1 MTSKAT
7 AYFSRKMLI
16 TVAFGFSS
24 GLPLALVFGT
34 LSLWLKDYSI
44 AYRTIGAFSLLRLP
58 YSFKWLWAPL
68 VETYR
73 LPLFCRLGK
82 RRGWALL
89 SQLGLLFSLVW
100 LSVLSPADSILAMAA
115 AAFCV
120 SLFSAT
126 QDIVLDA
133 FRVELFRTNQE
144 GEINGATMYVL
155 GYRLGNVVSGA
166 GAIGLAAVMPWNQVY
181 FINALLLAAG
191 IAAVLTAREPA
202 DRNEETSVCK
212 EVICESREDNGENAA
227 AKEEC
232 KEKNCGG
239 ASDGRK
245 NRDILRYALIEPFCR
260 FMRRPHWVAAL
271 FVVFCYRLSDAYFAP
286 MAYPFYD
293 ELGFSK
299 AEIAYIS
306 KLYGMGAT
314 IAGGLLGGCV
324 LARIG
329 LLKGLL
335 IFAVVQG
342 LTTALYIPLYYAGHN
357 VWFLMLTISLENLS
371 SGMATT
377 AIIAFMSVLCDKG
390 YTATQYALLSSL
402 PGFARDVFA
411 STSGWVLDQT
421 SWPAFFLASAA
432 LAVPGT
438 LLCLYLYK
446 KKPEY
451 LAGGGN
457 FRTANGIANLD
468 LSFS

>member
-212 EVICESREDNGENAA
+212 EVICESREENGENAA
-227 AKEEC
+227 AKEER

-451 LAGGGN
+451 LAGV
-457 FRTANGIANLD
+457 
-468 LSFS
+468 